1 MNAFDK
7 EISNYNGEGLNSLSI
22 ETIQVNIGL
31 KCNLE
36 CVHCHVVSSP
46 RRKEMM
52 DWKTMKCV
60 ITAAEET
67 NAKLVDVTGGA
78 PEMHPLFRRFVKNLR
93 EKGVTVLVRTN
104 LTILLQ
110 PGFETMPN
118 FFREQN
124 VQLCASLP
132 CYLEENVDQQRGVGV
147 FEDSIKA
154 LKLLNS
160 FGYGMEANLPLNLVY
175 NPVGPTL
182 PPDQSKLETDYKYHL
197 KSEYGIEFSNLLAI
211 ANMPIGRF
219 RRDLKRENKLD
230 AYNKLLRHSFNSATL
245 DGLMCRRQINVAWD
259 GRLYDCD
266 FNLALNLPVGSG
278 FPQHISDFNPVVF
291 ARRRIMT
298 GFHCFGCTAGSGS
311 SCGGA
316 LA

>member
-7 EISNYNGEGLNSLSI
+7 EISNYNGEELNSLSI

-52 DWKTMKCV
+52 EWNTMKCV
-60 ITAAEET
+60 ITVAEET

-93 EKGVTVLVRTN
+93 GKGFPVLVRTN
-104 LTILLQ
+104 LIILLQ
-110 PGFETMPN
+110 PGFETMPT
-118 FFREQN
+118 FFREQK

-160 FGYGMEANLPLNLVY
+160 YGYGMEANLPLNLVY

-182 PPDQSKLETDYKYHL
+182 PPDQSQLENDYKHHL
-197 KSEYGIEFSNLLAI
+197 KSEYGIEFSNLLTI

-219 RRDLKRENKLD
+219 RSDLKRENKLE
-230 AYNKLLRHSFNSATL
+230 AYNKLLRDSFNSATL

-266 FNLALNLPVGSG
+266 FNLALNLPVGKD
-278 FPQHISDFNPVVF
+278 FPQHIRDFDPGLFV
-291 ARRRIMT
+291 RRRIMT